1 MPLRIGGFWIEDE
14 DAKSWL
20 AREERAGST
29 DF

>member
-14 DAKSWL
+14 AVKCWL